1 MELGIWGCSETP
13 AGALGGQSTLR
24 KFLDSKEHLNW
35 LKIDLN
41 VAKIITVVDYKHKLT
56 WMEVHICSVK
66 AKSQAGI
73 ILVKDIMAT

>member
-1 MELGIWGCSETP
+1 MELGVWWCSETP
-13 AGALGGQSTLR
+13 AGV
-24 KFLDSKEHLNW
+24 LDSKEHLNW

-41 VAKIITVVDYKHKLT
+41 VAKIITFVDYKHKLT

>member
-1 MELGIWGCSETP
+1 MELGVWGCSETP

-56 WMEVHICSVK
+56 
-66 AKSQAGI
+66 
-73 ILVKDIMAT
+73 